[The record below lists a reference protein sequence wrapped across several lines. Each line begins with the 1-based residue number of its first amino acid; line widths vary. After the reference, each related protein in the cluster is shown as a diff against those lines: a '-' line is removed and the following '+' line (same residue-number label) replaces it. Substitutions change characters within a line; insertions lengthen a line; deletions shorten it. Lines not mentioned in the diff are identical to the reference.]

1 MLNLAANFRVTI
13 DQLASCPDP
22 ILVEEA
28 TIVKGHIESY
38 DAAVI
43 TEAELKVKLEE
54 LRDSMGD
61 NDMVKTTITNILET
75 PVS

>member
-13 DQLASCPDP
+13 DQLASCQDP

-28 TIVKGHIESY
+28 TILKGYIESY

-43 TEAELKVKLEE
+43 TEAELKVKIEE
-54 LRDSMGD
+54 LRDSISGE
-61 NDMVKTTITNILET
+61 DMVKTTTINILET